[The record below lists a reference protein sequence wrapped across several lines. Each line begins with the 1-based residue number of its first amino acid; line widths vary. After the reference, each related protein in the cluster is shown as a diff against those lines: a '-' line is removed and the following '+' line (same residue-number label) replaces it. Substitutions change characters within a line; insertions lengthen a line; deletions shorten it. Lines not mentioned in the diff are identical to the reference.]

1 MYLLLC
7 ITNNNLCSNMK
18 KECGNLID
26 YVKDYSNKDFC
37 DKEFSLEDAVV
48 FASLAYLYFERIN
61 KKTSIF
67 IKDILEYIDLINKG
81 AIEQKRNPR
90 LIRYISK
97 SKRFKNIKV
106 CYGKGKENRK
116 DNFQFG
122 AVTFCLPNKLNII
135 AFRGTSLDI
144 SGWIENLNM
153 SVDNK
158 TKCQM
163 LGAEYVKKVMKKIDG
178 NFIILGHSKGGN
190 TSIYASMNQSRYF
203 KDRIIKVYDLDGP
216 GFKDNVYKLKKFKS
230 IEEKVTR
237 VVIKD
242 DIVGCLLNTY
252 QHYLVIDCFL
262 FSFMAHDLYNWKFE
276 SGKLKIVDS
285 VNSKTQRRN
294 KRINNWISSLSKS
307 KKVELI
313 QFINDVTLSYNE
325 NTFKEILVNPLEF
338 IRVLNYI
345 KNHES
350 YEKRMKYKEIV
361 KNLIN
366 DNKHQ

>member
-1 MYLLLC
+1 
-7 ITNNNLCSNMK
+7 MK

-190 TSIYASMNQSRYF
+190 TSIYASMNQSKYF

-307 KKVELI
+307 EKVELI
-313 QFINDVTLSYNE
+313 QFIDDVTLSNNE

-338 IRVLNYI
+338 
-345 KNHES
+345 
-350 YEKRMKYKEIV
+350 
-361 KNLIN
+361 
-366 DNKHQ
+366 